1 MDDVNYRPWG
11 ASDLTTGALL
21 DQRSGDD
28 GDFTYALVDGRPVTV
43 RELAQSANRVANAL
57 SELGVRQG
65 DRVCLMLDNHF
76 DHVIVFFALLKLGA
90 CMVPVNIHLRGDGLR
105 FILEHSRPRA
115 WIADARFAEQ
125 LQPLAAALDPPI
137 LIWRGKGEGEGAG
150 IELQAL
156 LRHQD
161 ATARPCPVSPDDL
174 AALLFTSGTTGLP
187 KAVMVTDRMLRCSAH
202 AAARMTSPRP
212 NDVFYAW
219 EPLYH
224 IGGSEVLVL
233 ALQHRITLAMVPR
246 FSVSN
251 FWSEARAFGATHIHF
266 LGGVLALLLKQ
277 PEKADDRDHRIR
289 LAWGGGCPP
298 AVWQAFQERFGIPI
312 HDSYG
317 MTEASSFTT
326 QNRGGKIGSIGSP
339 VPWFE
344 VAVVDDAGQPLGP
357 RERGELRIR
366 ERIPGLLTKGYFG
379 NPAATATLR
388 DDEWLCTGDIGYRD
402 EDGDYYF
409 VGRKKD
415 SIRRRGENITAFEIE
430 RIANEHPQVAESAA
444 LGIANDLGDEDV
456 MIVLA
461 LKPGATLE
469 PLDFI
474 GWTEGRMAYF
484 QVPRFVSFV
493 AEFAKT
499 PSERIR
505 KDALSRSTDGVF
517 DLEKSGYRLQRR

>member
-1 MDDVNYRPWG
+1 MDDVNFRPWG
-11 ASDLTTGALL
+11 ARDFSTGALL
-21 DQRSGDD
+21 DQRSEDD
-28 GDFTYALVDGRPVTV
+28 GNFTYALVDGRPVAV

-57 SELGVRQG
+57 SRLGVGRG

-76 DHVIVFFALLKLGA
+76 DHVVVFFALLKLGA

-105 FILEHSRPRA
+105 FILEYSNPRA
-115 WIADARFAEQ
+115 WIADARFAEH
-125 LQPLAAALDPPI
+125 LQPLVAELAPPI
-137 LIWRGKGEGEGAG
+137 LIWRGKGDGAG
-150 IELQAL
+150 IGIEGL
-156 LRHQD
+156 LRHD
-161 ATARPCPVSPDDL
+161 DVTARPCPVLPDDL
-174 AALLFTSGTTGLP
+174 VALLFTSGTTGLP

-246 FSVSN
+246 FSASN
-251 FWSEARAFGATHIHF
+251 FWNEARAFGATHVHF

-277 PEKADDRDHRIR
+277 PERADDRDHQIR

-298 AVWQAFQERFGIPI
+298 AVWQAFQDRFGIPI

-326 QNRGGKIGSIGSP
+326 QNRSGKIGSIGSP

-344 VAVVDDAGQPLGP
+344 VVVVDDAGIPLGP
-357 RERGELRIR
+357 LARGELRIR

-379 NPAATATLR
+379 SAAATAALR
-388 DDEWLCTGDIGYRD
+388 DGEWLCTGDIGYRD

-474 GWTEGRMAYF
+474 GWAESRMAYF
-484 QVPRFVSFV
+484 QVPRFVRFV
-493 AEFAKT
+493 TEFAKT

-505 KDALSRSTDGVF
+505 KDALSRSIEGVF
-517 DLEKSGYRLQRR
+517 DLDKSDYRLQRR